1 MENFSIYII
10 LYDGI
15 FSVYYTVRQM
25 TLKKVA
31 GYILLA
37 LSCLAW
43 AALFALPLF
52 EISVGEVAALTTG
65 LIVAG
70 EATFFLGIALLGR
83 EAWEKIK
90 AVFRIGKS

>member
-1 MENFSIYII
+1 MA
-10 LYDGI
+10 
-15 FSVYYTVRQM
+15 
-25 TLKKVA
+25 LKKAA

-43 AALFALPLF
+43 AAIFALPLF
-52 EISVGEVAALTTG
+52 EISVGEIAALTTG
-65 LIVAG
+65 LIVVG

-90 AVFRIGKS
+90 AVFFKKEKS

>member
-1 MENFSIYII
+1 M
-10 LYDGI
+10 
-15 FSVYYTVRQM
+15 
-25 TLKKVA
+25 KKAA

-37 LSCLAW
+37 ISCLVW
-43 AALFALPLF
+43 AAIFALPLF
-52 EISVGEVAALTTG
+52 EITVGEIAALTTG

-90 AVFRIGKS
+90 AVFRKRNS

>member
-1 MENFSIYII
+1 MRVSTIKRCPNADVPLI
-10 LYDGI
+10 
-15 FSVYYTVRQM
+15 TVRRLAM
-25 TLKKVA
+25 RKVSGYVLLTLSF
-31 GYILLA
+31 LA
-37 LSCLAW
+37 YGAIVT
-43 AALFALPLF
+43 LPLF

-90 AVFRIGKS
+90 GFFRKGTN

>member
-1 MENFSIYII
+1 MGCAKSGAPLN
-10 LYDGI
+10 LN
-15 FSVYYTVRQM
+15 VRQM

-43 AALFALPLF
+43 AAIFALPLF
-52 EISVGEVAALTTG
+52 EITVGEVAALTTG
-65 LIVAG
+65 LIVVG
-70 EATFFLGIALLGR
+70 EVSFFFGIALLGR

-90 AVFRIGKS
+90 AVFRKGRS